1 MNSCLFL
8 NTFYD
13 GFLKQCYGESELQ
26 SKSYEMQL
34 SVLNGAGFGDSDFY
48 SSGLRS
54 SAWEAEDIIFNCAPL
69 QVAWAK
75 EHGVQ
80 AASLFDILEA
90 QVRYYSPDV
99 LYIQDMHS
107 FGQEHLE
114 RLRKWTNLIVGQ
126 IASPVGDNIP
136 LQMYDLVVSCC
147 PHFVTRFR
155 ENGVR
160 AEYQPL
166 AFAPRLLKDVSVP
179 QKDIALSFVG
189 GISGMHTQGNHFL
202 TTCASQMRLDIW
214 GYGGDLIPE
223 GHPLGRYHH
232 GPVFGLDYFRV
243 LARSKMT
250 LNRHIDIAE
259 NYACNMRMYEATGV
273 GTLLITDMKSNLG
286 KLFEIGKEVVAYSS
300 PEEAVEIIKY
310 LTENPKI
317 VEQIAAAGQV
327 RTLRDHTYAKR
338 MRQTASWLETLLA
351 SKATGQVRAASASL

>member
-13 GFLKQCYGESELQ
+13 GFLKQSYAESDLDSQ
-26 SKSYEMQL
+26 PYDIQL
-34 SVLNGAGFGDSDFY
+34 DALNATGFGDSDFY

-54 SAWEAEDIIFNCAPL
+54 SGWETNDIVFNCAPL
-69 QVAWAK
+69 QIAWAK
-75 EHGVQ
+75 EHCVQ

-114 RLRKWTNLIVGQ
+114 RLRKWVKLIVGQ
-126 IASPVGDNIP
+126 IASPVGENIP
-136 LQMYDLVVSCC
+136 LQMYDLVISCC

-155 ENGVR
+155 EQGVR

-166 AFAPRLLKDVSVP
+166 AFAPRLLRDVSVP
-179 QKDIALSFVG
+179 EKDIEISFVG
-189 GISGMHTQGNHFL
+189 GISGMHSKGNHFL
-202 TTCASQMRLDIW
+202 STCASLMRLDIW
-214 GYGGDLIPE
+214 GYGGDSIPQ

-232 GPVFGLDYFRV
+232 GPVFGLDYFRI

-273 GTLLITDMKSNLG
+273 GALLITDMKSNLG

-300 PEEAVEIIKY
+300 PEEAVDIIKY
-310 LTENPKI
+310 LTENPRI
-317 VEQIAAAGQV
+317 VEQIAAAGQA
-327 RTLRDHTYAKR
+327 RTLRDHTYSKR
-338 MRQTASWLETLLA
+338 MRQTASWLESLLA
-351 SKATGQVRAASASL
+351 SKPIGPRRAATAAL